1 MTQTRHLLLSLWLCA
16 ACCVVTVDAR
26 AELDVLTTTT
36 DLADLVGRVGG
47 DHVAVEALCKANQD
61 PHYVQT
67 RPSLMV
73 KLRRAE
79 LVVAVGLDLE
89 SGWLPFVLRGA
100 RNPSILP
107 GAQGFLSL
115 EEVIQPLDIP
125 ASVDAS
131 QGHVH
136 ARGNPHYWLDPVR
149 MVDVV
154 GAIASRLSKLAPEH
168 SATFEANAHAY
179 VATLRAKIAAW
190 EQRMA
195 TYRGTEVLSYHD
207 TFNYFYARY
216 GLVNVGTLEN
226 KPGVPPSPR
235 HLARVIATAKARKVP
250 VLFHE
255 AFHDRKPSGLVA
267 ERSGATLLV
276 LPASTGAVSGA
287 ESYVALID
295 TLVTRFVAAMEA
307 R

>member
-1 MTQTRHLLLSLWLCA
+1 MTKTRPPFLSLWLCA
-16 ACCVVTVDAR
+16 ACCLTTVDAR
-26 AELDVLTTTT
+26 AGIDVLATTT
-36 DLADLVGRVGG
+36 DLADLVAQVGG
-47 DHVAVEALCKANQD
+47 EHVTVEALCKANQD

-73 KLRRAE
+73 KLRRAD

-107 GAQGFLSL
+107 GAKGFLSL
-115 EEVIQPLDIP
+115 EGAIQPLDIP
-125 ASVDAS
+125 TSVDAS

-149 MVDVV
+149 MIDVV
-154 GAIASRLSKLAPEH
+154 GAIASHLSELEPEH
-168 SATFEANAHAY
+168 SAAFESNAHAY
-179 VATLRAKIAAW
+179 VATLRAKIASW

-195 TYRGTEVLSYHD
+195 PYRGTEVLSYHD
-207 TFNYFYARY
+207 TFNYFYARF

-235 HLARVIATAKARKVP
+235 HLAGVIATAKARKVP

-276 LPASTGAVSGA
+276 LPVSTGATSGA
-287 ESYVALID
+287 DNYVALID
-295 TLVTRFVAAMEA
+295 TLVARFVAAMEA